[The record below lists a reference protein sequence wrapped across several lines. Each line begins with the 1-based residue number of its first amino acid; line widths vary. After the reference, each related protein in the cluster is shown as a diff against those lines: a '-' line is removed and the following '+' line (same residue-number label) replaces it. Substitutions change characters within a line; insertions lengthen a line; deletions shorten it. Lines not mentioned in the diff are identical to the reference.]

1 MRVKDYE
8 KVTSLEANDIL
19 LIDGD
24 RGVKTIAPK
33 VVHESLLD
41 GMTSDEY
48 WKRLDEFCS
57 KAVYPYGRAPG
68 LLRRKI
74 FRGAN
79 IGTSFTDKHKESIR
93 NYTFDNMFIGDY
105 FTINGHTWRIWDF
118 IYWLGKGD
126 TSCTTPH
133 ILVGPDSNLYSHA
146 MNDTHTTEGGYR
158 NSKMVSGGGL
168 VQAKEMLDA
177 DFGSAH
183 ILIHRELLTN
193 AVSNGR
199 PSSGEWIDSDI
210 ILMNEF
216 MVYGHSVFLPTSD
229 GTTIPYNYTI
239 DTDQLAIFQLWPE
252 YQNFA
257 RSWYWLRDVVS
268 AANFARV
275 GGTGYAD
282 CRGAADSGGVRP
294 VCGIT
299 G

>member
-33 VVHESLLD
+33 VVHDSLLD
-41 GMTSDEY
+41 GMTNNEY
-48 WKRLDEFCS
+48 WKRVNEFCTKS
-57 KAVYPYGRAPG
+57 VENGQSTPG
-68 LLRRKI
+68 ILRRRF
-74 FRGAN
+74 FRGDNLGAF
-79 IGTSFTDKHKESIR
+79 SEAHKKAIR
-93 NYTFDNMFIGDY
+93 EQTFDGMFIGDY
-105 FTINGHTWRIWDF
+105 WNINGRVHRIWDF
-118 IYWLGKGD
+118 NYWLKKGD
-126 TSCTTPH
+126 VSCTTPH
-133 ILVGPDSNLYSHA
+133 VLVGPDGNLYNHV
-146 MNDTHTTEGGYR
+146 MNDTHTTEGGYL

-183 ILIHRELLTN
+183 ILSHREILTN

-199 PSSGEWIDSDI
+199 PSSGEWADSNV

-216 MVYGHSVFLPTSD
+216 MVYGHSVFSPTGD

-257 RSWYWLRDVVS
+257 TSWYWLRDVVS
-268 AANFARV
+268 AADFAYV
-275 GGTGYAD
+275 HSYGDAD
-282 CRGAADSGGVRP
+282 CHGAADSVGVRP

>member
-8 KVTSLEANDIL
+8 KVTSLEENDIL

-24 RGVKTIAPK
+24 RGVKTISPK

-41 GMTSDEY
+41 SYTNNDY
-48 WKRLDEFCS
+48 WKRINEFCTKS
-57 KAVYPYGRAPG
+57 ASNGQKFSPA
-68 LLRRKI
+68 LLRKRL
-74 FRGAN
+74 FRGN
-79 IGTSFTDKHKESIR
+79 NLGEFSEKHKQNIR
-93 NYTFDNMFIGDY
+93 NFTFDDMFIGDY
-105 FTINGHTWRIWDF
+105 FYKNNRSWRIWDF
-118 IYWLGKGD
+118 NYWLKKGD
-126 TSCTTPH
+126 TSCETPH
-133 ILVGPDSNLYSHA
+133 ILVGPDSNLYSHV

-183 ILIHRELLTN
+183 ILSHRELLTN

-199 PSSGEWIDSDI
+199 PSSGEWVDSNV

-268 AANFARV
+268 ATDFARV
-275 GGTGYAD
+275 DGTGHAY
-282 CRGAADSGGVRP
+282 CYGAASSGGVRP